1 LLVVGT
7 QGKLLQF
14 IAVQTD
20 VTTESMPL
28 LPGEMV
34 RAPLEPIPTLMRLK
48 THTSTSVFEDCLQTV
63 CT

>member
-1 LLVVGT
+1 MLVVGT

-34 RAPLEPIPTLMRLK
+34 RAPPEPIK
-48 THTSTSVFEDCLQTV
+48 CV
-63 CT
+63 